1 MECGFGMGLSRYPS
15 KWWVIEER
23 VSMEM
28 GMDVDWSL
36 DLGIGLDLGLG
47 LGFELLIA
55 QGRLVPLSDPTHI
68 RR

>member
-36 DLGIGLDLGLG
+36 DLVLNC
-47 LGFELLIA
+47 
-55 QGRLVPLSDPTHI
+55 
-68 RR
+68 